1 VTHVLVSKWP
11 KRPLRGFGLRSER
24 APYVSIPLNTVIKLT
39 PDTYGCD
46 EERYLLLSKDLGSD
60 GQAEPHGSADE
71 PPSH

>member
-1 VTHVLVSKWP
+1 MAKEAVC
-11 KRPLRGFGLRSER
+11 GLRSER